1 MQVLHHINK
10 NYNSLHNM
18 KLEKNQ
24 LLNLLSFFRIV
35 CNLKTVKRSGW
46 IHKSNITSPESV
58 ADHSYSMCMMS
69 MILAEI
75 INLDSGHIMKMVI
88 IHDLAES
95 LVGDHMS
102 DDISSEEKQLVE
114 DKAMKKI
121 ISKLPNSLR
130 KNYLNIW
137 NEYND
142 NITVNAKFVH
152 SMDKLEM
159 VLQAKEYEFEGY
171 PKELLQPFI
180 KSATDYISNERFDL
194 VFEILQAIIDDSKRI

>member
-1 MQVLHHINK
+1 
-10 NYNSLHNM
+10 M

-24 LLNLLSFFRIV
+24 LLNLVSFFRIV
-35 CNLKTVKRSGW
+35 CNLKTIKRSGW
-46 IHKSNITSPESV
+46 IHKSKITSPESV

-75 INLDSGHIMKMVI
+75 MNLDSGYIMKMVI

-95 LVGDHMS
+95 MVGDHMP
-102 DDISSEEKQLVE
+102 DNISTEEKHLLE

-130 KNYLNIW
+130 KNYLCIW
-137 NEYND
+137 NEYNN

-152 SMDKLEM
+152 NMDKLEM
-159 VLQAKEYEFEGY
+159 ALQAKEYEFEGY
-171 PKELLQPFI
+171 PKEVLQPFI
-180 KSATDYISNERFDL
+180 KSATDYISKERFDL
-194 VFEILQAIIDDSKRI
+194 VFEILQTINDDSKRI

>member
-1 MQVLHHINK
+1 
-10 NYNSLHNM
+10 M

-35 CNLKTVKRSGW
+35 CNLKTIKRSGW

-95 LVGDHMS
+95 LVGDHMP

-142 NITVNAKFVH
+142 NLTVNAKFVH

-159 VLQAKEYEFEGY
+159 VIQAKEYEFEGY
-171 PKELLQPFI
+171 PKEVLQPFI

>member
-1 MQVLHHINK
+1 
-10 NYNSLHNM
+10 M

-35 CNLKTVKRSGW
+35 CNLKTIKRSGW

-95 LVGDHMS
+95 LVGDHMP
-102 DDISSEEKQLVE
+102 DGISSEEKQLVE

-130 KNYLNIW
+130 KNYLNLW

-152 SMDKLEM
+152 NMDKLEM
-159 VLQAKEYEFEGY
+159 ALQAKEYEFEGY
-171 PKELLQPFI
+171 PKEVLQPFI

-194 VFEILQAIIDDSKRI
+194 VFEILQAINDDSKRI

>member
-1 MQVLHHINK
+1 
-10 NYNSLHNM
+10 M

-35 CNLKTVKRSGW
+35 CNLKTIKRSGW

-58 ADHSYSMCMMS
+58 ADHSYSMCTLS
-69 MILAEI
+69 MILAEL

-95 LVGDHMS
+95 LVGDHMP

-152 SMDKLEM
+152 NMDKLEM

-194 VFEILQAIIDDSKRI
+194 VFKIMQAINDDSKRI

>member
-1 MQVLHHINK
+1 
-10 NYNSLHNM
+10 M

-35 CNLKTVKRSGW
+35 CNLKTIKRSGW

-75 INLDSGHIMKMVI
+75 MNLDSGYIMKMVI

-95 LVGDHMS
+95 MVGDHMP
-102 DDISSEEKQLVE
+102 DNKSSEEKQLLE
-114 DKAMKKI
+114 DQAMKNI

-130 KNYLNIW
+130 KTYLRIW
-137 NEYND
+137 NEYIN

-152 SMDKLEM
+152 NMDKLEM
-159 VLQAKEYEFEGY
+159 ALQAKEYEFEGY
-171 PKELLQPFI
+171 PKEVLQPFI
-180 KSATDYISNERFDL
+180 KSATDYISKERFDL
-194 VFEILQAIIDDSKRI
+194 VFEILQTINDDSKRI

>member
-1 MQVLHHINK
+1 
-10 NYNSLHNM
+10 M

-24 LLNLLSFFRIV
+24 LLNLVSFFRIV
-35 CNLKTVKRSGW
+35 CNLKTIKRSGW

-75 INLDSGHIMKMVI
+75 MNLDSGHIMKMVI

-95 LVGDHMS
+95 MVGDHMP
-102 DDISSEEKQLVE
+102 DNKSSEEKQLLE

-130 KNYLNIW
+130 KNYLDIW

-152 SMDKLEM
+152 NMDKLEM
-159 VLQAKEYEFEGY
+159 ALQAKEYEFEGY
-171 PKELLQPFI
+171 PKEVLQPFI
-180 KSATDYISNERFDL
+180 KSATDYISKERFDL
-194 VFEILQAIIDDSKRI
+194 VFEILQTINDDSKRI

>member
-1 MQVLHHINK
+1 
-10 NYNSLHNM
+10 M

-35 CNLKTVKRSGW
+35 CNLKTIKRSGW

-95 LVGDHMS
+95 LVGDHMP

-152 SMDKLEM
+152 NMDKLEM

-194 VFEILQAIIDDSKRI
+194 VFEILHAIIDDSKRI

>member
-1 MQVLHHINK
+1 
-10 NYNSLHNM
+10 M

-35 CNLKTVKRSGW
+35 CNLKTIKRSGW

-95 LVGDHMS
+95 LVGDHMP

-121 ISKLPNSLR
+121 ISKLPNSLQ

-152 SMDKLEM
+152 NMDKLEM
-159 VLQAKEYEFEGY
+159 ALQAKEYEFEGY

>member
-1 MQVLHHINK
+1 
-10 NYNSLHNM
+10 M

-24 LLNLLSFFRIV
+24 LLNLVSFFRIV
-35 CNLKTVKRSGW
+35 CNLKAIKRSGW

-58 ADHSYSMCMMS
+58 ADHSYSMCVMS

-75 INLDSGHIMKMVI
+75 MNLDSGYIMKMVI

-95 LVGDHMS
+95 MVGDHMP
-102 DDISSEEKQLVE
+102 DNKSSEEKQLLE

-121 ISKLPNSLR
+121 ISKLPNSIR
-130 KNYLNIW
+130 KIYLDIW

-152 SMDKLEM
+152 NMDKLELA
-159 VLQAKEYEFEGY
+159 LQAKEYEFEGY
-171 PKELLQPFI
+171 PKEVLQPFI
-180 KSATDYISNERFDL
+180 KSATDYISKERFDL
-194 VFEILQAIIDDSKRI
+194 VFEILQTINDDSKRI

>member
-1 MQVLHHINK
+1 
-10 NYNSLHNM
+10 M

-24 LLNLLSFFRIV
+24 LLNLVSFFRIV
-35 CNLKTVKRSGW
+35 CNLKTIKRSGW

-95 LVGDHMS
+95 LVGDHMP

-152 SMDKLEM
+152 NMDKLEM
-159 VLQAKEYEFEGY
+159 ALQAKEYEFEGY

-194 VFEILQAIIDDSKRI
+194 VFEILQTINDDSKRI

>member
-1 MQVLHHINK
+1 
-10 NYNSLHNM
+10 M

-35 CNLKTVKRSGW
+35 CNLKTIKRSGW

-75 INLDSGHIMKMVI
+75 INLDLGHIMKMVI

-95 LVGDHMS
+95 LVGDHMP

>member
-1 MQVLHHINK
+1 
-10 NYNSLHNM
+10 M

-35 CNLKTVKRSGW
+35 CNLKTIKRSGW

-95 LVGDHMS
+95 LVGDHMP

-180 KSATDYISNERFDL
+180 KSATDYISNEKRFDL

>member
-1 MQVLHHINK
+1 
-10 NYNSLHNM
+10 M

-24 LLNLLSFFRIV
+24 LLNLVSFFRIV
-35 CNLKTVKRSGW
+35 CNLKTIKRSGW
-46 IHKSNITSPESV
+46 IHKVNINSPESV

-75 INLDSGHIMKMVI
+75 MNLDSGYIMKMVI

-95 LVGDHMS
+95 MVGDHMP
-102 DDISSEEKQLVE
+102 DNKSSEEKQLLE

-130 KNYLNIW
+130 KNYLRIW
-137 NEYND
+137 NEYIN

-152 SMDKLEM
+152 NMDKLEM
-159 VLQAKEYEFEGY
+159 ALQAKEYEFEGY
-171 PKELLQPFI
+171 PKEVLQPFI
-180 KSATDYISNERFDL
+180 KSATDYISKERFDL
-194 VFEILQAIIDDSKRI
+194 VFEILQTINDDSKRI

>member
-1 MQVLHHINK
+1 
-10 NYNSLHNM
+10 M

-24 LLNLLSFFRIV
+24 LLNLVSFFRIV
-35 CNLKTVKRSGW
+35 CNLKTIKRSGW

-75 INLDSGHIMKMVI
+75 MNLDSGYIMKMVI

-95 LVGDHMS
+95 MVGDHMP
-102 DDISSEEKQLVE
+102 DNISTEEKHLLE

-130 KNYLNIW
+130 KNYLCIW
-137 NEYND
+137 NEYNN

-152 SMDKLEM
+152 NMDKLEM
-159 VLQAKEYEFEGY
+159 ALQAKEYEFEGY
-171 PKELLQPFI
+171 PKEVLQPFI
-180 KSATDYISNERFDL
+180 KSATDYISKERFDL
-194 VFEILQAIIDDSKRI
+194 VFEILQTINDDSKRI

>member
-1 MQVLHHINK
+1 
-10 NYNSLHNM
+10 M

-24 LLNLLSFFRIV
+24 LLNLVSFFRIV
-35 CNLKTVKRSGW
+35 CNLKAIKRSGW

-69 MILAEI
+69 MIFAEI
-75 INLDSGHIMKMVI
+75 MNLDSGYIMKMVI

-95 LVGDHMS
+95 MVGDHMP
-102 DDISSEEKQLVE
+102 DNKSSEEKQLLE

-130 KNYLNIW
+130 KNYLRIW
-137 NEYND
+137 NEYNN

-152 SMDKLEM
+152 NMDKLEM
-159 VLQAKEYEFEGY
+159 ALQAKEYEFEGY
-171 PKELLQPFI
+171 PKEVLQSFI
-180 KSATDYISNERFDL
+180 KSASDYISKERFDL
-194 VFEILQAIIDDSKRI
+194 VFEILQTINDDSKRI

>member
-1 MQVLHHINK
+1 
-10 NYNSLHNM
+10 M

-24 LLNLLSFFRIV
+24 LLNLVSFFRIV
-35 CNLKTVKRSGW
+35 CNLKTIKRSGW

-75 INLDSGHIMKMVI
+75 MNLDSGYIMKMVI

-95 LVGDHMS
+95 MVGDHMP
-102 DDISSEEKQLVE
+102 DNISSEEKQLLE

-130 KNYLNIW
+130 KNYLRIW
-137 NEYND
+137 NEYNN

-152 SMDKLEM
+152 NMDKLEM
-159 VLQAKEYEFEGY
+159 ALQAKEYEFEGY
-171 PKELLQPFI
+171 PKEVLQSFI
-180 KSATDYISNERFDL
+180 KSASDYISKERFDL
-194 VFEILQAIIDDSKRI
+194 VFEILQTINDDSKRI

>member
-1 MQVLHHINK
+1 
-10 NYNSLHNM
+10 M

-35 CNLKTVKRSGW
+35 CNLKTIKRSGW
-46 IHKSNITSPESV
+46 IHKSKITSAESV

-75 INLDSGHIMKMVI
+75 INLDSEHIMKMVI

-95 LVGDHMS
+95 LVGDHMP

-121 ISKLPNSLR
+121 ISKLPNPLR
-130 KNYLNIW
+130 KNYLSIW

-152 SMDKLEM
+152 NMDKLEM
-159 VLQAKEYEFEGY
+159 ALQAKEYESEGY

-180 KSATDYISNERFDL
+180 NSATDYISNERFDL

>member
-1 MQVLHHINK
+1 
-10 NYNSLHNM
+10 M

-24 LLNLLSFFRIV
+24 LLNLVSFFRIV
-35 CNLKTVKRSGW
+35 CNLKAIKRSGW
-46 IHKSNITSPESV
+46 IHKVNINSPESV

-75 INLDSGHIMKMVI
+75 MNLDSGYIMKMVI

-95 LVGDHMS
+95 MVGDHMP
-102 DDISSEEKQLVE
+102 DNKSSEEKQLLE

-130 KNYLNIW
+130 KNYLRIW
-137 NEYND
+137 NEYIN

-152 SMDKLEM
+152 NMDKLEM
-159 VLQAKEYEFEGY
+159 ALQAKEYEFEGY
-171 PKELLQPFI
+171 PKEVLQPFI
-180 KSATDYISNERFDL
+180 KSATDYISKERFDL
-194 VFEILQAIIDDSKRI
+194 VFEILQTINDDSKRI

>member
-1 MQVLHHINK
+1 
-10 NYNSLHNM
+10 M

-35 CNLKTVKRSGW
+35 CNLKTIKRSGW

-88 IHDLAES
+88 FHDLAES
-95 LVGDHMS
+95 LVGDHMP

-152 SMDKLEM
+152 NMDKLEM
-159 VLQAKEYEFEGY
+159 ALQAKEYEFEGY

>member
-1 MQVLHHINK
+1 
-10 NYNSLHNM
+10 M

-24 LLNLLSFFRIV
+24 LLNLVSFFRIV
-35 CNLKTVKRSGW
+35 CNLKTIKRSGW
-46 IHKSNITSPESV
+46 IHKSKITSPESV

-75 INLDSGHIMKMVI
+75 MNLDSGYIMKMVI

-95 LVGDHMS
+95 MVGDHMP
-102 DDISSEEKQLVE
+102 DNISTEEKHLLE

-130 KNYLNIW
+130 KNYLRIW
-137 NEYND
+137 NEYNN

-152 SMDKLEM
+152 NMDKLEM
-159 VLQAKEYEFEGY
+159 ALQAKEYEFEGY
-171 PKELLQPFI
+171 PKEVLQPFI
-180 KSATDYISNERFDL
+180 KSATDYISKERFDL
-194 VFEILQAIIDDSKRI
+194 VFEILQTINDDSKRI

>member
-1 MQVLHHINK
+1 
-10 NYNSLHNM
+10 M

-95 LVGDHMS
+95 LVGDHMP

-194 VFEILQAIIDDSKRI
+194 VFEILHAIIDDSKRI

>member
-1 MQVLHHINK
+1 
-10 NYNSLHNM
+10 M

-24 LLNLLSFFRIV
+24 LLNLVSFFRIV
-35 CNLKTVKRSGW
+35 CNLKAIKRSGW
-46 IHKSNITSPESV
+46 IHKSNIASPESV

-75 INLDSGHIMKMVI
+75 MNLDSGYIMKMVI

-95 LVGDHMS
+95 MVGDHMP
-102 DDISSEEKQLVE
+102 DNKSSEEKQLLE

-130 KNYLNIW
+130 KNYLDIW

-152 SMDKLEM
+152 NMDKLEM
-159 VLQAKEYEFEGY
+159 ALQAKEYEFEGY
-171 PKELLQPFI
+171 PKEVLQPFI
-180 KSATDYISNERFDL
+180 KSATDYISKERFDL
-194 VFEILQAIIDDSKRI
+194 VFEILQTINDDSKRI

>member
-1 MQVLHHINK
+1 
-10 NYNSLHNM
+10 M

-24 LLNLLSFFRIV
+24 LLNLVSFFRIV
-35 CNLKTVKRSGW
+35 CNLKTIKRSGW

-75 INLDSGHIMKMVI
+75 MNLDSGYIMKMVI

-95 LVGDHMS
+95 MVGDHMP
-102 DDISSEEKQLVE
+102 DNKSSEEKQLLE

-130 KNYLNIW
+130 KNYLCIW
-137 NEYND
+137 NEYNN

-152 SMDKLEM
+152 NMDKLEM
-159 VLQAKEYEFEGY
+159 ALQAKEYEFEGY
-171 PKELLQPFI
+171 PKEVLQPFI
-180 KSATDYISNERFDL
+180 KSATDYISKERFDL
-194 VFEILQAIIDDSKRI
+194 VFEILQTINDDSKRI

>member
-1 MQVLHHINK
+1 
-10 NYNSLHNM
+10 M

-35 CNLKTVKRSGW
+35 CNLKTIKRSGW

-95 LVGDHMS
+95 LVGDHMP

-152 SMDKLEM
+152 NMDKLEM
-159 VLQAKEYEFEGY
+159 ALQAKEYEFEGY
-171 PKELLQPFI
+171 PKEVLQPFI
-180 KSATDYISNERFDL
+180 KSATDYISKERFDL
-194 VFEILQAIIDDSKRI
+194 VFEILQTINDDSKRI

>member
-1 MQVLHHINK
+1 
-10 NYNSLHNM
+10 M

-35 CNLKTVKRSGW
+35 CNLKTIKRSGW

-95 LVGDHMS
+95 LVGDHMP

-159 VLQAKEYEFEGY
+159 VIQAKEYEFEGY